1 METTINLQERIS
13 EFAVKKEKEA
23 SNQEEYYKKKKWKK
37 QGKKCKM
44 HDTNCL
50 KCTYLLAIFLDSC

>member
-23 SNQEEYYKKKKWKK
+23 GNQEGYCKKKKKI
-37 QGKKCKM
+37 QLKKCKM
-44 HDTNCL
+44 RDRNFV

>member
-23 SNQEEYYKKKKWKK
+23 SNQEEYYKQRNNLKSV
-37 QGKKCKM
+37 KCM
-44 HDTNCL
+44 
-50 KCTYLLAIFLDSC
+50 IEIV

>member
-23 SNQEEYYKKKKWKK
+23 SNQKSITKKMKE
-37 QGKKCKM
+37 
-44 HDTNCL
+44 T
-50 KCTYLLAIFLDSC
+50 T

>member
-13 EFAVKKEKEA
+13 EFAVKKVKEA
-23 SNQEEYYKKKKWKK
+23 GNQEGYYKKKKKI
-37 QGKKCKM
+37 QLKKCKM
-44 HDTNCL
+44 RDRNCV

>member
-23 SNQEEYYKKKKWKK
+23 GNQEGYNKKKKIN
-37 QGKKCKM
+37 
-44 HDTNCL
+44 T
-50 KCTYLLAIFLDSC
+50 T

>member
-23 SNQEEYYKKKKWKK
+23 GNQEGYYKKKKNNKY
-37 QGKKCKM
+37 
-44 HDTNCL
+44 NL
-50 KCTYLLAIFLDSC
+50 KSVRCVIEIV

>member
-23 SNQEEYYKKKKWKK
+23 GNQEGYCKKKKKY
-37 QGKKCKM
+37 
-44 HDTNCL
+44 NL
-50 KCTYLLAIFLDSC
+50 KSVRCVIEIL

>member
-23 SNQEEYYKKKKWKK
+23 GNQEGYYNKKKEYNVKNVR
-37 QGKKCKM
+37 CV
-44 HDTNCL
+44 
-50 KCTYLLAIFLDSC
+50 IEIV

>member
-13 EFAVKKEKEA
+13 EFAVKKGKEA
-23 SNQEEYYKKKKWKK
+23 GNQEEYYKNKRNTTL
-37 QGKKCKM
+37 KCKM
-44 HDTNCL
+44 LDRNCV

>member
-23 SNQEEYYKKKKWKK
+23 GNQEGYYKKKNKYNVKSVR
-37 QGKKCKM
+37 CV
-44 HDTNCL
+44 
-50 KCTYLLAIFLDSC
+50 IEIV

>member
-23 SNQEEYYKKKKWKK
+23 SNQKKYYKNKRN
-37 QGKKCKM
+37 
-44 HDTNCL
+44 T
-50 KCTYLLAIFLDSC
+50 T